1 MLGFTLQFTICYKTH
16 ANVIF
21 MTMINRHRMNDKI
34 LPSQHLTGI
43 LCGYASF
50 FSLWWK
56 LTDQLTAWKRIT
68 AKSQPNAGS

>member
-1 MLGFTLQFTICYKTH
+1 
-16 ANVIF
+16 

-50 FSLWWK
+50 FSLWWR